1 MRPMT
6 RRARRKVPPR
16 ALLLVLL
23 LLALHWSSTY
33 AQSVGGASSAASSAA
48 AAGQGAAS
56 KAAQDQIYGPPNRYP
71 QTTLKC
77 YSTFQKPDGKSICPE
92 ARAKFCVKEVS
103 NLRQDLCGHTQYF
116 GDEYKDS
123 VCVLRKCS
131 TECKDEVISFQYGDL
146 SFTRQRTCCTSD
158 YCNAGSGSAAGGV
171 VTLVC
176 VLALSLLLLLR

>member
-6 RRARRKVPPR
+6 RRKVS
-16 ALLLVLL
+16 ASLLLPLVLVL
-23 LLALHWSSTY
+23 QWSSTHL
-33 AQSVGGASSAASSAA
+33 AQSVGSASSAASSAA

-77 YSTFQKPDGKSICPE
+77 FSTYQKPDGKSICPE

-116 GDEYKDS
+116 GDEYKNS
-123 VCVLRKCS
+123 ICVLRKCA
-131 TECKDEVISFQYGDL
+131 TECKDEMYSFQYGAL
-146 SFTRQRTCCTSD
+146 TFTRQRSCCTSD
-158 YCNAGSGSAAGGV
+158 YCNAGSRTAGGV
-171 VTLVC
+171 VALVC
-176 VLALSLLLLLR
+176 MLALSLALLLR